1 MVGNI
6 TEVMQSMRNDYPLL
20 EKAIK
25 EALQT
30 LLEQRPSDPVLFVA
44 EKLREVNR
52 DTRIEMVTLQL
63 LSQYRIRKHMTWYA
77 GDGSYQDTGLRA

>member
-30 LLEQRPSDPVLFVA
+30 LLQQRPADPVLFVA

-52 DTRIEMVTLQL
+52 ENRIEMVTLQL
-63 LSQYRIRKHMTWYA
+63 LSEYIRKHMIYYA